1 MFRPESLDAQ
11 REAWLGPI
19 HLIRPL
25 SLTVLT
31 VAAVVAAVAVGT
43 YLSLGEYT
51 RKARVSGWLA
61 PDRGLIRLT
70 PTEAGTVIER
80 HASEGQAVKAGEALF
95 VLSVDRSTAAGGA
108 EDGVQ
113 RSLAT
118 RERSLHDAIAQ
129 QVALTQEQV
138 AALDRRLADM
148 RRELAQIGTE
158 RDLQR
163 QRLALARQSLA
174 RLESLQRD
182 NFISPAQVQNKSEE
196 LLGLQAQI
204 QALERQQATQ
214 QREIGIVEAR
224 RRELPLQSQVRQGEL
239 ERELAELS
247 QQGSESAARQRLV
260 IRAPMDGVLSAV
272 TAQPGQSVV
281 AGSALATLLPA
292 NASLQAHLYAPSSAL
307 GFVRAD
313 QKVQLR
319 YPAYPYQKF
328 GLQQGRVLEVA
339 RTPLAPAEVATLGNA
354 ARGDTPGEPL
364 YRITVALDQQSVQAY
379 GQAQAL
385 SPGMA
390 VDADVLLDRRRL
402 VEWLFEPVLGLAGR
416 V

>member
-1 MFRPESLDAQ
+1 MFRPESLASK

-31 VAAVVAAVAVGT
+31 VAALAAALAVGA

-51 RKARVSGWLA
+51 RKARVTGWLA
-61 PDRGLIRLT
+61 PDRGLIRLA
-70 PTEAGTVIER
+70 PTEPGTVLER
-80 HASEGQAVKAGEALF
+80 HASEGQAIKAGEPLF
-95 VLSVDRSTAAGGA
+95 VLSVDRSTATGDTQ
-108 EDGVQ
+108 DGVQ
-113 RSLAT
+113 RALAT
-118 RERSLHDAIAQ
+118 RERSLQSAIEQ

-158 RDLQR
+158 RELLR
-163 QRLALARQSLA
+163 QRLTLARQSHA
-174 RLESLQRD
+174 RLESLQKD
-182 NFISPAQVQNKSEE
+182 NFISPAQVQTKSEE

-204 QALERQQATQ
+204 QALERQASTQ
-214 QREIGIVEAR
+214 QREMGIVEAR
-224 RRELPLQSQVRQGEL
+224 QRELPLQGKVRQGEL

-260 IRAPMDGVLSAV
+260 IRAPVDGVLSAV
-272 TAQPGQSVV
+272 TAQPGQMV
-281 AGSALATLLPA
+281 AAGTALATVLPA

-313 QKVQLR
+313 QAVQLR

-328 GLQQGRVLEVA
+328 GLQHGRVLEVA
-339 RTPLAPAEVATLGNA
+339 RTPLAPAEVAALGNA
-354 ARGDTPGEPL
+354 ARGDTAGEPL

-402 VEWLFEPVLGLAGR
+402 IEWLFEPVLGLAGR